1 MERFHAQKGLRGKI
15 VPPGSLRF
23 GCNRPFRPPVAGRV
37 ARVLRPILLLLLLGV
52 GCPGGVAAAGGSPVV
67 ARVYQEAITADMLAP
82 SEEAMAL
89 WRLRFGDE
97 LAEVWAQTKR
107 RDALVRQIV
116 GTLLP
121 LFCAEQAIVASEV
134 DIQGY
139 LAYLRGRIAERRGR
153 LLRAVD
159 ELAGRNL
166 GPDLTEQERNHLL
179 GEVEHLAGL
188 ISRLDEELATGD
200 AIGNGVP
207 WTDDAQ
213 HALARSEV
221 LRWKG
226 YQALYERYGGE
237 VVGDARGLVP
247 IGALRALVAERLN
260 TFGVVLLDPDYADVL
275 EDFRF
280 PYIGTPFSATRRQA
294 EYYFSQP
301 WWIRALK
308 DVAAVKISP
317 LRPGAASN

>member
-1 MERFHAQKGLRGKI
+1 
-15 VPPGSLRF
+15 
-23 GCNRPFRPPVAGRV
+23 
-37 ARVLRPILLLLLLGV
+37 
-52 GCPGGVAAAGGSPVV
+52 
-67 ARVYQEAITADMLAP
+67 MLAP

-97 LAEVWAQTKR
+97 LAEVWAKTKR

-116 GTLLP
+116 GKLLP
-121 LFCAEQAIVASEV
+121 LFCAEQAIVASEA

-139 LAYLRGRIAERRGR
+139 LGYLRWRIEERRGR

-159 ELAGRNL
+159 ELTGRNL

-179 GEVEHLAGL
+179 GEVDHLAGL

-200 AIGNGVP
+200 AIDNGVP
-207 WTDDAQ
+207 RNDDAR

-221 LRWKG
+221 LHWKG
-226 YQALYERYGGE
+226 YQALYVRYGGE

-247 IGALRALVAERLN
+247 IGALRALVAERLD

-280 PYIGTPFSATRRQA
+280 PYIGTPFSATPRQA
-294 EYYFSQP
+294 ETYFSQP

-308 DVAAVKISP
+308 EVAPVEISP